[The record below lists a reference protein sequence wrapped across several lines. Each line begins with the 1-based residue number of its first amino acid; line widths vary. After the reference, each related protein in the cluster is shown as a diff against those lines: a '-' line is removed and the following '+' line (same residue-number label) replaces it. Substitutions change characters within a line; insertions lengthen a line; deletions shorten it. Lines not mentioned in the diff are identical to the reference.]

1 MEEGGLS
8 ETKTT
13 RREEIL
19 RRWNSY
25 ELTFEQRD
33 ALLSEIMAD
42 KELDLYPA
50 IFNEMDEWE
59 SEAGLYPDV
68 QDPRFAEKLMRKQ
81 EFAENKQISVKEQ
94 MEDGVNPCDPNKEF
108 ELTPVQRLCSLSLL
122 EIFNPVFAGL
132 FSTMR
137 RSRFQ
142 QKMEWRIR

>member
-1 MEEGGLS
+1 MEQEGLS

-25 ELTFEQRD
+25 ELSFEERD
-33 ALLSEIMAD
+33 ALLAEIMGD
-42 KELDLYPA
+42 KELDLFPA
-50 IFNEMDEWE
+50 IYSEMDEWE

-94 MEDGVNPCDPNKEF
+94 MEDENSKV
-108 ELTPVQRLCSLSLL
+108 
-122 EIFNPVFAGL
+122 
-132 FSTMR
+132 
-137 RSRFQ
+137 
-142 QKMEWRIR
+142 